1 MEILKII
8 MVALVGVTAAS
19 LVKSVRAEVSLYIVL
34 ATGIIILIMILNSL
48 TGIFRYFEAI
58 YNKVEYGREYF
69 PVIIK
74 VLVIAYLSDF
84 TSQLCRDA
92 GQVAIGTKVELAGK
106 LIIFFISIPI
116 LASVISLIDKLL

>member
-58 YNKVEYGREYF
+58 YN
-69 PVIIK
+69 
-74 VLVIAYLSDF
+74 
-84 TSQLCRDA
+84 
-92 GQVAIGTKVELAGK
+92 
-106 LIIFFISIPI
+106 
-116 LASVISLIDKLL
+116 

>member
-48 TGIFRYFEAI
+48 TDTLR
-58 YNKVEYGREYF
+58 
-69 PVIIK
+69 P
-74 VLVIAYLSDF
+74 F
-84 TSQLCRDA
+84 TTRWNMGVNTFL
-92 GQVAIGTKVELAGK
+92 
-106 LIIFFISIPI
+106 
-116 LASVISLIDKLL
+116 